1 MLVDCCDSCIYR
13 LQFLDA
19 AGEQIVSIGNY
30 VYDDWK
36 SGDLNGAS
44 GERLIGFEISLGGYD
59 KNVIKGLR
67 FVYMDMLGL
76 TN

>member
-1 MLVDCCDSCIYR
+1 